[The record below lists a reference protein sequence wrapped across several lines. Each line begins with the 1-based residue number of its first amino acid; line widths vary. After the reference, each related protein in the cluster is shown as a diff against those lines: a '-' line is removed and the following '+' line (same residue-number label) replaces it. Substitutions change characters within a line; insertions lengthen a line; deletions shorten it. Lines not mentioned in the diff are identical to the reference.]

1 MRKFLFLILL
11 VITYSYSFGQ
21 FPTGQGGRGGARSG
35 QNMNI
40 GHFYGKIVDSKS
52 NKGIGGVTVQLT
64 GNKFDTVSKQMKQI
78 NLKTVITSANGDFSL
93 EGLSLY
99 GNFHLKA
106 NILGYISYDKQVTFG
121 IKLPQGGSQT
131 ITAPRINSQD
141 GDASGASTGGGGMQ
155 QMLSQAEKD
164 LGNIKIEA
172 NTTDLGNVTVTSSS
186 KPLFEL
192 GIDRKVFNVDK
203 NLVSTGQTATEIM
216 KSIPSLNVDIDGNV
230 TLRNAAPTIF
240 VDDRPT
246 TLTLDQ
252 IPADIIDRV
261 EIITNPSAKF
271 DASGGNAGILNIVL
285 KKNKKN
291 GYNGGIRAGIDQ
303 RGKVNLGGD
312 INYRQNKV
320 NFFGSGNFNQRK
332 SISSTLTQTTYFDT
346 HNTNVNAD
354 NEGTN
359 DGNFKFVRGGLDYFV
374 DNRNTVS
381 FTGNYAKGSFNNVS
395 TQSIDTIQLDST
407 QSSAKWNTNRITS
420 SQFGFENFGSQL
432 SFKHNFTKNGH
443 DISADINY
451 NSSTNNSTSNI
462 NSYTYQPVPN
472 ETILKYPLYQQQS
485 IASGYNHFF
494 TGQTDYE
501 NQLSDDSKFEAGARA
516 AVREFKTNSLQY
528 TNDNISSHIFKLNT
542 LASSNYKFNDQVY
555 AAYSTY
561 SFRHK
566 KFNYLLGLRV
576 ESSNYT
582 GNLYTLKGA
591 DSTSFKVTYPI
602 SLFPSAFI
610 TYKVNDKQDFQL
622 NYSRRINR
630 PNFFQLLPSYDFTDP
645 QNPSVGNPA
654 LKPEFTN
661 SFEVSYSN
669 NYKPNSTFLATAYFK
684 YTTNLITRYAYKDI
698 NRNVEPGTIT
708 TDSLYYTSYVNA
720 DNSYTYGLELTD
732 KMPVA
737 KWWDLTMNINFYD
750 SKINATIPNQ
760 TIDNSLLSWF
770 AKVNNSF
777 KLTKTIS
784 IQLSGEA
791 RSKTL
796 IPQGGGGGGGGRG
809 GGMFG
814 GGQQALAQG
823 YTLPRYFDVDAAI
836 RKDWTWKNGKSASLT
851 LSVNDIFKTQ
861 TKTHTELPLNFVQDV
876 ERTRDPQVFRLN
888 FNYRFGKFDVALF
901 KRKSNKADQGAGM
914 DMMGGGGQ

>member
-1 MRKFLFLILL
+1 MKIMRKILFLILL
-11 VITYSYSFGQ
+11 VITFFSSFGQ
-21 FPTGQGGRGGARSG
+21 FPTNQGSRSGGRTG
-35 QNMNI
+35 QNVNI
-40 GHFYGKIVDSKS
+40 GHFYGKIVDSKT
-52 NKGIGGVTVQLT
+52 NKGIGGVTIQLT
-64 GNKFDTVSKQMKQI
+64 GNKFDTVTKKMNQI
-78 NLKTVITSANGDFSL
+78 TLKTVITEANGDFSL
-93 EGLSLY
+93 DGLPLF
-99 GNFHLKA
+99 GNFRLKA
-106 NILGYISYDKQVTFG
+106 NTLGYIAYDKQVSFG
-121 IKLPQGGSQT
+121 IKFPQGGQNASPIKGNTQE
-131 ITAPRINSQD
+131 
-141 GDASGASTGGGGMQ
+141 GDVVSGGMQ

-164 LGNIKIEA
+164 LGNMKMEA
-172 NTTDLGNVTVTSSS
+172 NTTDLGNVTVTASS

-240 VDDRPT
+240 VDNRPT

-291 GYNGGIRAGIDQ
+291 GYNGGLRAGIDA
-303 RGKVNLGGD
+303 RGKINLGGD

-332 SISSTLTQTTYFDT
+332 SITSTLTNTTYYDAQ
-346 HNTNVNAD
+346 NTNVHAD

-359 DGNFKFVRGGLDYFV
+359 NGNFRFLRGGLDYFV

-381 FTGNYAKGSFNNVS
+381 VTGNYAKGSFKNES
-395 TQSIDTIQLDST
+395 TQSIDTT
-407 QSSAKWNTNRITS
+407 QSAVIWNTNRFTS

-432 SFKHNFTKNGH
+432 SFKHNFTQNGH
-443 DISADINY
+443 DISADVNY
-451 NSSTNNSTSNI
+451 NSSTSNNTSNI
-462 NSYTYQPVPN
+462 NSYTYKPKPD
-472 ETILKYPLYQQQS
+472 ESTLKYPLYQQQS
-485 IASGYNHFF
+485 IGSGYNHFF

-501 NQLSDDSKFEAGARA
+501 NQITDDTKFEAGARVA
-516 AVREFKTNSLQY
+516 IREFKTDNLQY
-528 TNDNISSHIFKLNT
+528 TNDNLNSHLFVLNT

-561 SFRHK
+561 SFKYNR
-566 KFNYLLGLRV
+566 FSYQLGLRV
-576 ESSNYT
+576 ENSNYT

-591 DSTSFKVTYPI
+591 DSTSFKVNYPL
-602 SLFPSAFI
+602 SLFPSAFV

-645 QNPSVGNPA
+645 QNPSVGNPD

-684 YTTNLITRYAYKDI
+684 YTTNLITRYAFKDV
-698 NRNVEPGTIT
+698 NRNIEAGTST
-708 TDSLYYTSYVNA
+708 TDSLYYTSYINA
-720 DNSYTYGLELTD
+720 NNSYTYGLELTD
-732 KMPVA
+732 KMPVF
-737 KWWDLTMNINFYD
+737 KWWDLTLNVNFYD

-760 TIDNSLLSWF
+760 TVDNALLSWF

-777 KLTKTIS
+777 KLSKSIS
-784 IQLSGEA
+784 LQLSGEA

-796 IPQGGGGGGGGRG
+796 IPQGGGGGGGGGRG

-836 RKDWTWKNGKSASLT
+836 RKDWTWKNGRSGSLT
-851 LSVNDIFKTQ
+851 LSVNDIFRTK

-914 DMMGGGGQ
+914 DMMGGQ

>member
-1 MRKFLFLILL
+1 MRKILFLLLL
-11 VITYSYSFGQ
+11 VITFYTSFGQ
-21 FPTGQGGRGGARSG
+21 FPTSQGSRGGARNG
-35 QNMNI
+35 QNMSI
-40 GHFYGKIVDSKS
+40 GHFYGKIVDSK
-52 NKGIGGVTVQLT
+52 NNRGIGGVTVQLS
-64 GNKFDTVSKQMKQI
+64 GNTFDTVSKQMKQI

-93 EGLSLY
+93 DGLSLF

-106 NILGYISYDKQVTFG
+106 NILGYIPYDKQVTFG
-121 IKLPQGGSQT
+121 IKFPQSGGQNAA
-131 ITAPRINSQD
+131 APKNNAQD
-141 GDASGASTGGGGMQ
+141 GEASGGGMGAGLQ
-155 QMLSQAEKD
+155 QMLGQAEKD
-164 LGNIKIEA
+164 LGNIKLEA
-172 NTTDLGNVTVTSSS
+172 NTTDLGNVTVTASS

-192 GIDRKVFNVDK
+192 GIDRKIFNVDK

-240 VDDRPT
+240 VDGRPT

-291 GYNGGIRAGIDQ
+291 GYNGGLRAGIDQ

-346 HNTNVNAD
+346 HSTNVNAD

-359 DGNFKFVRGGLDYFV
+359 NGNFRFLRGGLDYFI
-374 DNRNTVS
+374 DNRNTFSV
-381 FTGNYAKGSFNNVS
+381 TGNYAKGSFDNVS
-395 TQSIDTIQLDST
+395 TQSIDTMQLDST
-407 QSSAKWNTNRITS
+407 QSPAKWNTNRITS

-432 SFKHNFTKNGH
+432 SFKHNFTQNGH

-451 NSSTNNSTSNI
+451 NSSTTNSSSNI
-462 NSYTYQPVPN
+462 NSYTYEPAPN
-472 ETILKYPLYQQQS
+472 GTVLKYPLYQQQS
-485 IASGYNHFF
+485 MASGYNHFF

-501 NQLSDDSKFEAGARA
+501 NQITDNTKFEAGARVA
-516 AVREFKTNSLQY
+516 IREFKTNNLQY
-528 TNDNISSHIFKLNT
+528 TNDNVNSHLFLLNT

-566 KFNYLLGLRV
+566 RFNYQLGLRV

-582 GNLYTLKGA
+582 GNLYTLKGG
-591 DSTSFKVTYPI
+591 DSTSFKVNYPV

-622 NYSRRINR
+622 NFSRRINR

-645 QNPSVGNPA
+645 QNPSVGNPN

-698 NRNVEPGTIT
+698 NRNIESSGSAA
-708 TDSLYYTSYVNA
+708 TDSLYYTSYINA
-720 DNSYTYGLELTD
+720 DNGYTYGLELTD
-732 KMPVA
+732 KLPVY

-760 TIDNSLLSWF
+760 TINNSLLSWF

-784 IQLSGEA
+784 FQLSGEA

-796 IPQGGGGGGGGRG
+796 IPQSSGGGGGGGRG

-836 RKDWTWKNGKSASLT
+836 RKDWTWKNGKSGSLT
-851 LSVNDIFKTQ
+851 LSVNDIFRTQ

-876 ERTRDPQVFRLN
+876 ERTRDPQIFRLN

-914 DMMGGGGQ
+914 DMMGGQ

>member
-1 MRKFLFLILL
+1 MRKILFLILL
-11 VITYSYSFGQ
+11 ALTFSYSFGQ
-21 FPTGQGGRGGARSG
+21 FPAGQSGRSGVRSG
-35 QNMNI
+35 QNINI
-40 GHFYGKIVDSKS
+40 GHFYGKIVDSKT

-78 NLKTVITSANGDFSL
+78 ILKTVITSANGDFSL
-93 EGLSLY
+93 EGLPLF
-99 GNFHLKA
+99 GNFRLKA
-106 NILGYISYDKQVTFG
+106 NTLGYIAYDKQATFG
-121 IKLPQGGSQT
+121 IKLPQGGQNGA
-131 ITAPRINSQD
+131 APKSNLQE
-141 GDASGASTGGGGMQ
+141 GEASGNMQ
-155 QMLSQAEKD
+155 QMLTQADKD

-172 NTTDLGNVTVTSSS
+172 NTTDLGNVTVTASA

-240 VDDRPT
+240 VDNRPT

-291 GYNGGIRAGIDQ
+291 GYNGGLRAGIDQ

-312 INYRQNKV
+312 INYRQNKI
-320 NFFGSGNFNQRK
+320 NFFGSANFNQRK
-332 SISSTLTQTTYFDT
+332 SISSTLS
-346 HNTNVNAD
+346 NTNYFNTQETKVYSD

-359 DGNFKFVRGGLDYFV
+359 NGEFKFLRGGIDYFI
-374 DNRNTVS
+374 DNRNTFSV
-381 FTGNYAKGSFNNVS
+381 TGNYAKGSFNNES
-395 TQSIDTIQLDST
+395 TQSIDTTQLDSMLT
-407 QSSAKWNTNRITS
+407 AAKWNTNRITTS
-420 SQFGFENFGSQL
+420 ESNFENFGTQL
-432 SFKHNFTKNGH
+432 SFKHNFTNNGH
-443 DISADINY
+443 DISADLNY
-451 NSSTNNSTSNI
+451 NSSTNSTSSNI
-462 NSYTYQPVPN
+462 NSYTYQPQPN
-472 ETILKYPLYQQQS
+472 QNTFKYPLYQQQS

-501 NQLSDDSKFEAGARA
+501 NQITDDTKFEAGARA
-516 AVREFKTNSLQY
+516 AIREFKTNSLQY
-528 TNDNISSHIFKLNT
+528 TNDNVSSHLFVLNP

-555 AAYSTY
+555 AAYTTY
-561 SFRHK
+561 SFKYK
-566 KFNYLLGLRV
+566 KFSYQLGLRV
-576 ESSNYT
+576 ESSSYT

-591 DSTSFKVTYPI
+591 DSTSFKVNYPI

-610 TYKVNDKQDFQL
+610 TYKVADKQDLQL
-622 NYSRRINR
+622 NFSRRINR

-645 QNPSVGNPA
+645 QNPSVGNPNI
-654 LKPEFTN
+654 KPEFTN
-661 SFEVSYSN
+661 SFEVSYNN
-669 NYKPNSTFLATAYFK
+669 NYKPGATFLATAYFK

-698 NRNVEPGTIT
+698 NRNTESGTT
-708 TDSLYYTSYVNA
+708 TDSLYYTSYINA
-720 DNSYTYGLELTD
+720 DNSYTYGLELTE
-732 KMPVA
+732 KLPVY
-737 KWWDLTMNINFYD
+737 KWWDLTLNVNFYD

-760 TIDNSLLSWF
+760 TVDNSLLSWF
-770 AKVNNSF
+770 AKINNSF
-777 KLTKTIS
+777 KITKSIS
-784 IQLSGEA
+784 FQLSGEA

-796 IPQGGGGGGGGRG
+796 IPQNSGGGGGGRG

-836 RKDWTWKNGKSASLT
+836 RKDWTWKNGQSGSLT
-851 LSVNDIFKTQ
+851 LSVNDIFKTK
-861 TKTHTELPLNFVQDV
+861 TKTHTELPLYFAQDV

-888 FNYRFGKFDVALF
+888 FNYRFGKFDIALL
-901 KRKSNKADQGAGM
+901 KRKSNKSDQGGGM
-914 DMMGGGGQ
+914 DMIGGQ

>member
-1 MRKFLFLILL
+1 MRKILFLIIS
-11 VITYSYSFGQ
+11 VISFFISFGQ
-21 FPTGQGGRGGARSG
+21 FPTGQGGRSGARTG

-52 NKGIGGVTVQLT
+52 NKGIEGVTIQLT
-64 GNKFDTVSKQMKQI
+64 GNKFDTASKQMKQV
-78 NLKTVITSANGDFSL
+78 NLKTVITLSNGDFSL
-93 EGLSLY
+93 DGLPLF
-99 GNFHLKA
+99 GNFSLKA
-106 NILGYISYDKQVTFG
+106 NILGYISYDKEVTFG
-121 IKLPQGGSQT
+121 IKLSQGGGQNTSSSVKGNL
-131 ITAPRINSQD
+131 IEGEAPV
-141 GDASGASTGGGGMQ
+141 GGSMQ

-164 LGNIKIEA
+164 LGNIKMEA

-192 GIDRKVFNVDK
+192 GIDRKIFNVDK

-240 VDDRPT
+240 VDNRPT

-291 GYNGGIRAGIDQ
+291 GYNGGLRAGIDQ
-303 RGKVNLGGD
+303 RGKVNIGGD

-332 SISSTLTQTTYFDT
+332 SISSTLTNTTYFDT
-346 HNTNVNAD
+346 HSTNVYAD

-359 DGNFKFVRGGLDYFV
+359 NGSFRFLRGGLDYFV
-374 DNRNTVS
+374 DNRNTFSV
-381 FTGNYAKGSFNNVS
+381 TGNYAKGSFNNVS
-395 TQSIDTIQLDST
+395 TQLIDTTQADST
-407 QSSAKWNTNRITS
+407 LARVKWNTSRVTS

-432 SFKHNFTKNGH
+432 SFKHNFTQNGH

-451 NSSTNNSTSNI
+451 NSSTSNSSSNI
-462 NSYTYQPVPN
+462 NSNTYKPIPN
-472 ETILKYPLYQQQS
+472 NGTLKYPLYQQQS
-485 IASGYNHFF
+485 IANGYNHFF

-501 NQLSDDSKFEAGARA
+501 NQITDNTKFEAGARVA
-516 AVREFKTNSLQY
+516 IREFKTNSLQY
-528 TNDNISSHIFKLNT
+528 TNDNVNAHLFVLNN
-542 LASSNYKFNDQVY
+542 LASSNYKFNDHVY
-555 AAYSTY
+555 AAYTTY
-561 SFRHK
+561 SFKLNR
-566 KFNYLLGLRV
+566 FSYQLGLRA
-576 ESSNYT
+576 ESSNYI

-591 DSTSFKVTYPI
+591 DSTSFKVNYPL

-610 TYKVNDKQDFQL
+610 TYKVNEKQDFQL

-645 QNPSVGNPA
+645 QNPSVGNPG

-698 NRNVEPGTIT
+698 NRNVESGSST
-708 TDSLYYTSYVNA
+708 TDSLYYTSYINA
-720 DNSYTYGLELTD
+720 NNSYTYGLELTD
-732 KMPVA
+732 KLPVY
-737 KWWDLTMNINFYD
+737 KWWDLTINVNFYN

-760 TIDNSLLSWF
+760 TVDNSLLSWF

-777 KLTKTIS
+777 KLSKTIS
-784 IQLSGEA
+784 LQLSGEA

-836 RKDWTWKNGKSASLT
+836 RKDWTWKGGRSGSLT
-851 LSVNDIFKTQ
+851 LSINDIFRTQ

-901 KRKSNKADQGAGM
+901 KRKSNKADQGGGM
-914 DMMGGGGQ
+914 DMMGGQ